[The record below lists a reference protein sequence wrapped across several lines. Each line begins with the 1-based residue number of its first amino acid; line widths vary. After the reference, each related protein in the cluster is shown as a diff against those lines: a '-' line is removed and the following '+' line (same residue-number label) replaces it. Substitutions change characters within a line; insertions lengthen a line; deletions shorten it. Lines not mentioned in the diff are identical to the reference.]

1 MPPEP
6 LLSESEDVQ
15 AVQDDRPVYFRS
27 IEVENVLCFKSR
39 QTLDLTDAN
48 GYPAK
53 WTVILGDNGV
63 GKTTLLRCIAGLE
76 PTATSILSEGS
87 FLHIKIK
94 PPVSTL
100 SEGSSLRVLA
110 RILTPN
116 QIIWREREILERSY
130 ANLMARFSIGRLD
143 DRITEKSLLGAI
155 LFNSNLR
162 HPHKRTPSYNLSGE
176 DLKNIAS
183 HKLLGLKCYGYGASR
198 RMGETSLKESLES
211 DSTLSLFSDDATLLN
226 AEEWL
231 LQADYSIA
239 SSLRNNTAD
248 PKLQLRYDLIKEILE
263 KILPDVEDIRIVM
276 AGENRSGAIA
286 EFLTPYGWVA
296 LSSLGLG
303 YRTVI
308 AWTVDLAARMLDRYP
323 DSDDPLSEPAV
334 VMVDEIDLHLHPKW
348 QRTIMTFLGD
358 RFKNTQFIV
367 TAHSPLVVQAAQN
380 ANIVLLRREGDE
392 VIIDNNPEIIKNWRV
407 DQVLTSVF
415 ELPTSLPADIE
426 PLMERRAKLLSKSKL
441 TAKDERELKKLEDQI
456 GTIPTAESRE
466 DIRAMDIIRRAAKLL
481 KNR

>member
-1 MPPEP
+1 MSPETP
-6 LLSESEDVQ
+6 LSESEDVQ

-39 QTLDLTDAN
+39 QTLDLTDTN
-48 GYPAK
+48 GCPAK

-63 GKTTLLRCIAGLE
+63 GKTTLLRCLAGME
-76 PTATSILSEGS
+76 SRPAYVIGPKEH
-87 FLHIKIK
+87 HIPRLWGIDSAGGLISQWPNYSALIK
-94 PPVSTL
+94 SKAK
-100 SEGSSLRVLA
+100 VLA
-110 RILTPN
+110 TFHLGHTLTEWESISFKEKLDPDLIGVQEVRVGGHILGKGM
-116 QIIWREREILERSY
+116 R
-130 ANLMARFSIGRLD
+130 
-143 DRITEKSLLGAI
+143 KGA
-155 LFNSNLR
+155 
-162 HPHKRTPSYNLSGE
+162 LSQ
-176 DLKNIAS
+176 KFR
-183 HKLLGLKCYGYGASR
+183 GLKCYGYGASR

-211 DSTLSLFSDDATLLN
+211 DSTASLFSDNATLLN

-231 LQADYSIA
+231 LQTDYSIVFSA
-239 SSLRNNTAD
+239 RTGTVN
-248 PKLQLRYDLIKEILE
+248 PKLQRRYDLIKDILKE
-263 KILPDVEDIRIVM
+263 LLPDVEDIRIVM
-276 AGENRSGAIA
+276 ADENRSGAIA
-286 EFLTPYGWVA
+286 EFLTPYGWVP

-334 VMVDEIDLHLHPKW
+334 VLVDEIDLHLHPKW

-358 RFKNTQFIV
+358 RFKKTQFIV

-380 ANIVLLRREGDE
+380 ANLVILRREGDE

-415 ELPTSLPADIE
+415 ELPTSLPANIE

-466 DIRAMDIIRRAAKLL
+466 DIRAMDIIRQAAKLL
-481 KNR
+481 ENR

>member
-1 MPPEP
+1 MPPETP
-6 LLSESEDVQ
+6 LSESEDMQ

-39 QTLDLTDAN
+39 QILDLTNIN

-63 GKTTLLRCIAGLE
+63 GKTTLLRCIASLV
-76 PTATSILSEGS
+76 PTATPLLSEGS
-87 FLHIKIK
+87 RLQVI
-94 PPVSTL
+94 P
-100 SEGSSLRVLA
+100 
-110 RILTPN
+110 RILSSN
-116 QIIWREREILERSY
+116 QIIWRERQILERSS
-130 ANLMARFSIGRLD
+130 ANLMARFSIGRLYD
-143 DRITEKSLLGAI
+143 DNRKTERSLLGAV
-155 LFNSNLR
+155 LHNSNLR
-162 HPHKRTPSYNLSGE
+162 KYRKRSPSFSLLGE
-176 DLKNIAS
+176 DLKNIGS
-183 HKLLGLKCYGYGASR
+183 YKLLGLKCYGYGASR

-211 DSTLSLFSDDATLLN
+211 DSTASLFSDNATLLN

-239 SSLRNNTAD
+239 LSARTGTVN
-248 PKLQLRYDLIKEILE
+248 PKLERRYQIIIEILKE
-263 KILPDVEDIRIVM
+263 LLPDVEDVRIVM

-286 EFLTPYGWVA
+286 EFLTPYGWVP

-334 VMVDEIDLHLHPKW
+334 VLVDEIDLHLHPKW

-380 ANIVLLRREGDE
+380 ANLVILRREGDE

-466 DIRAMDIIRRAAKLL
+466 DIRAMDIIRQAAKLL
-481 KNR
+481 ENR